1 MIHTIAPDS
10 FHSIEQVTMGSRDVE
25 EIEEMRFVSTPSPPH
40 HPPPIPDT
48 VFHRSQSQSSVS
60 IADYYPH
67 ETMSFHVASFC
78 LRFQIGSAYCEMPPQ
93 ASWEHPITDQ
103 YAQSHMYY
111 SQQAPNANQ
120 SWQMPQ
126 GSLPPDAP
134 YYGFYLP
141 GYPPFPPHGSS
152 EFMYPVHGSHGH
164 NSMDHNQYLS
174 YHESAVP
181 LGSRGRHNRK
191 KMIKKRGK
199 ETKNLR
205 TMALP
210 EDSHESRSL
219 LSIKGKVL
227 VCFPVCKRCVFFNR
241 VDPPLRVTVPF
252 RMCCQIF
259 QGTGWFSVHPAAPR
273 CC

>member
-1 MIHTIAPDS
+1 
-10 FHSIEQVTMGSRDVE
+10 
-25 EIEEMRFVSTPSPPH
+25 
-40 HPPPIPDT
+40 
-48 VFHRSQSQSSVS
+48 
-60 IADYYPH
+60 
-67 ETMSFHVASFC
+67 MSFHVASFC

-181 LGSRGRHNRK
+181 LGSRGRHNRR
-191 KMIKKRGK
+191 KMNKKRWK

-219 LSIKGKVL
+219 LSIKGKVFVFSSVQTMRVL
-227 VCFPVCKRCVFFNR
+227 QSSRPTFARYRSVQDVLSNFPRNR
-241 VDPPLRVTVPF
+241 MVLGSSSSASLLLIQTKCNWCLRKSCLQLKVSALDLIWRNINFV
-252 RMCCQIF
+252 
-259 QGTGWFSVHPAAPR
+259 
-273 CC
+273 